1 MGATMYAH
9 VDADGTITE
18 WRMPDTARR
27 LDSHQWVLGLRSAP
41 PELQQACGWYVITST
56 PQPNDTDTH
65 THDRSIEL
73 VDGVPTV
80 TWTARAKTADE
91 LAAVAQVAN
100 AGSLEA
106 KARAALTG
114 NGTYLA
120 LAAPTNAQT
129 VAQVKALTRQMTA
142 LIRLSLRGDL
152 LDNTTGT

>member
-1 MGATMYAH
+1 MPNYYHLPTSTEREPRGAERRTDTGEWIAPYNYAWT
-9 VDADGTITE
+9 VEQAALCGFVPIT
-18 WRMPDTARR
+18 DTA
-27 LDSHQWVLGLRSAP
+27 
-41 PELQQACGWYVITST
+41 
-56 PQPNDTDTH
+56 QPNDTATH
-65 THDRSIEL
+65 THDRAVML

-91 LAAVAQVAN
+91 LAAVAQATN

-106 KARAALTG
+106 KARAALTA

-152 LDNTTGT
+152 LDTTTGT